1 MKRSM
6 RKQVVAAFIF
16 ILLMVNV
23 ISVQAATSI
32 SGIKKLVNQMY
43 YYEYSVLP
51 IQKKTNMKLSQ
62 QEKAKAVA
70 LSLSIKESN
79 GIEKGEFG
87 GYELFKVDTASF
99 KKASLD
105 MFGKKLSISSLP
117 KQTEAGGLM
126 DAYRLKK
133 DGTPVVYCMNGE
145 TECDFVVHSTKITKK
160 SSKTV
165 SVVRNIYFGYWGN
178 NDGHSNYKITY
189 TVQKNS
195 KSDYGFVITKM
206 VVEPLS

>member
-6 RKQVVAAFIF
+6 RKRVVAALIC

-43 YYEYSVLP
+43 YYEYSILP
-51 IQKKTNMKLSQ
+51 VQKKTNMKLSR

-99 KKASLD
+99 KKASLN

-126 DAYRLKK
+126 GAYRLKK
-133 DGTPVVYCMNGE
+133 DGTPVVYCMDGE
-145 TECDFVVHSTKITKK
+145 TECDFVVHSTKITEK
-160 SSKTV
+160 SSKTF

-195 KSDYGFVITKM
+195 KSDYGFVITRM